1 MDLEGVPFACE
12 QGLHYLFGFA
22 VWNADGE
29 LSYEKQWA
37 LNRDEEKKRFEWL
50 VDEIK
55 RRREADS
62 KMHVYHF
69 AAYEYS
75 TVKRLKAMQE
85 KREDVYDRM
94 LHAGE
99 LVDLHHAFK
108 QGVRANVDAY
118 CRNDI
123 EASDG
128 C

>member
-50 VDEIK
+50 VDEIT

-69 AAYEYS
+69 GAYEPG
-75 TVKRLKAMQE
+75 TLKRWMAMHAT
-85 KREDVYDRM
+85 REDGIDRIM
-94 LHAGE
+94 SPVG
-99 LVDLHHAFK
+99 LVD
-108 QGVRANVDAY
+108 
-118 CRNDI
+118 
-123 EASDG
+123 
-128 C
+128 